1 MKKFKS
7 LVLIQIKDLF
17 YNVQGTLN
25 IKNKKLAFILQLFL
39 LGAILAPAVYFSWVT
54 YQAFAQLNQ
63 PELVITTMYVN
74 SSIIMFFL
82 GIPIII
88 SVFFF
93 SKDIQ
98 FLSALPIEEEKIV
111 FGKLSTVYIYL
122 LAISAAFVLPSILI
136 YAVRSGF
143 SLSIILF
150 GPIAFLLAPL
160 LPLLIS
166 SFLVLLFNKLIRKSK
181 YKNILTMVG
190 NLVMIAV
197 IIIIQMGITQQAAD
211 PEIIT
216 NAYLNNESLI
226 NFIGVRFPPS
236 IWLTKMVLGSVT
248 NTIYFI
254 GVNFLFVLLL
264 YFTAKYFFKKALL
277 TFVEGERNRGDI
289 YYQKKN
295 RGVQLFKRHIMII
308 VKEPTFLL
316 NALLSMVVPLI
327 IYVVMSFSG
336 QFSLDLLRSEQV
348 KPFIGLI
355 YSGIIIF
362 PAIVSN
368 ISSTAIT
375 REGQAFWQTKV
386 LPISSQM
393 NMRYRILTTLVINL
407 TGTLLLGIIGYILL
421 PVTLQ
426 MVLIGAIFAVATNLF
441 LAVIDF
447 TINVYRPLLN
457 WSHPTAAVKNNMNVT
472 MALGIRLVIGLIL
485 FGIYKIAGAWMTNYS
500 LVLIVLSIVFLGLYF
515 INRFIL
521 YNKLVTRFNK
531 IAA

>member
-1 MKKFKS
+1 
-7 LVLIQIKDLF
+7 
-17 YNVQGTLN
+17 
-25 IKNKKLAFILQLFL
+25 
-39 LGAILAPAVYFSWVT
+39 
-54 YQAFAQLNQ
+54 
-63 PELVITTMYVN
+63 
-74 SSIIMFFL
+74 
-82 GIPIII
+82 
-88 SVFFF
+88 
-93 SKDIQ
+93 
-98 FLSALPIEEEKIV
+98 
-111 FGKLSTVYIYL
+111 
-122 LAISAAFVLPSILI
+122 
-136 YAVRSGF
+136 
-143 SLSIILF
+143 
-150 GPIAFLLAPL
+150 
-160 LPLLIS
+160 
-166 SFLVLLFNKLIRKSK
+166 
-181 YKNILTMVG
+181 
-190 NLVMIAV
+190 
-197 IIIIQMGITQQAAD
+197 
-211 PEIIT
+211 
-216 NAYLNNESLI
+216 
-226 NFIGVRFPPS
+226 
-236 IWLTKMVLGSVT
+236 MVLGSVT

-421 PVTLQ
+421 PVNLQ
-426 MVLIGAIFAVATNLF
+426 MVLIGALFAVSTNLF

-485 FGIYKIAGAWMTNYS
+485 FGIYKIAGPWMTNYS
-500 LVLIVLSIVFLGLYF
+500 LVLVVLSIIFLVLYLV
-515 INRFIL
+515 NRYIL